1 MTSPPVRNRSSVV
14 LLVVVLVALAIGGA
28 ASLVAGSA
36 SAAPFHSGRYSEFT
50 VSFGEFEAVLFGLLA
65 LGAGLAIWVRLGS
78 SNQAIPGRFVAF
90 ALAALVAGV
99 VLAVLLGAVGSGAGG
114 FFSNGPANSTGSA
127 PSNPTNGTG
136 TPLPGGSGGVLA
148 SLGFPPWALYVIVA
162 AVVCVLAA
170 VTLPSLWSRYG
181 RSDRGAVARK
191 RSAAEIEE
199 VLAAASHDL
208 AAGNDPREVILAL
221 YAALLR
227 RVDPMIGGVD
237 LQTPAEIEE
246 LHLTRLGV
254 RPSAAAAL
262 TRLFEEARYSSHPI
276 GPADADAARV
286 AIDAARADLDR
297 VPLAA

>member
-78 SNQAIPGRFVAF
+78 SSQAIPGRFVAF

-162 AVVCVLAA
+162 AVVAVMAA
-170 VTLPSLWSRYG
+170 VALPSVWSRYG
-181 RSDRGAVARK
+181 RSDRSALARK

-199 VLAAASHDL
+199 VLATASRDL
-208 AAGNDPREVILAL
+208 AAGDDPRAVILSL
-221 YAALLR
+221 
-227 RVDPMIGGVD
+227 IH
-237 LQTPAEIEE
+237 I
-246 LHLTRLGV
+246 
-254 RPSAAAAL
+254 
-262 TRLFEEARYSSHPI
+262 
-276 GPADADAARV
+276 
-286 AIDAARADLDR
+286 
-297 VPLAA
+297 